1 MPGAFDHFFASAS
14 LSYREHATPRG
25 RASPGMYT
33 FVISIPF
40 VVCLS
45 FLAEANGFTWQVS
58 VSPEQ
63 SQRSHAALLSCRIL
77 LKFQLL
83 R

>member
-1 MPGAFDHFFASAS
+1 MPEAFDHSFANAS

-40 VVCLS
+40 VVCLP
-45 FLAEANGFTWQVS
+45 FDARAIGFMRQVS
-58 VSPEQ
+58 VAPEQ
-63 SQRSHAALLSCRIL
+63 SQRSHAALLSCRIQ
-77 LKFQLL
+77 LKFQVL